1 MVGGRVYVW
10 LVVGLLSFRA
20 VPVRAEAPA
29 SEEPARGAADAA
41 PESAEVQ
48 SQVLRREANEAY
60 LAGRYDEALLLLERA
75 NALAPYAL
83 HSFNLG
89 AVQHRLGRC
98 ELARDLFERYLR
110 ADPEGPARGDAR
122 RALEE
127 LYAQCGRG
135 PTVAPVSPQ
144 GSVPPP
150 ALAPATLA
158 SAIVMGPPSPV
169 PGPAG
174 VQRSPSLSAPG
185 SEARPSAREIAAWSS
200 LAAGGAAAIVGAAS
214 AILMQRAEGD
224 LEALARGDGR
234 VWNAEEARALQDNGE
249 RYQALALAGAFGSAL
264 LLGTGVGLL
273 LLGDPDASVGVRVSG
288 DAALVYS
295 RRF

>member
-1 MVGGRVYVW
+1 VVGGRVYGW
-10 LVVGLLSFRA
+10 LVVGLVSFRA
-20 VPVRAEAPA
+20 VAVRAEAPPSA
-29 SEEPARGAADAA
+29 EPPPGAAEGA
-41 PESAEVQ
+41 PESAEAQ

-110 ADPEGPARGDAR
+110 TDPEGPARGDAR

-135 PTVAPVSPQ
+135 PTVAPVRPL

-150 ALAPATLA
+150 APAPLA
-158 SAIVMGPPSPV
+158 SSIVVGPPSSA

-174 VQRSPSLSAPG
+174 VQRLPSVAAPG
-185 SEARPSAREIAAWSS
+185 AEARPSAREIAAWSS
-200 LAAGGAAAIVGAAS
+200 LAAGGAAAVVGVAS
-214 AILMQRAEGD
+214 AILMQRAEDD
-224 LEALARGDGR
+224 LEALARGEGR
-234 VWNAEEARALQDNGE
+234 VWNAEEARALHDNGE
-249 RYQALALAGAFGSAL
+249 RYQTLALAGAFGSAL

-273 LLGDPDASVGVRVSG
+273 LLGDPDASVGVRVSA